1 MSQNHDTLINNQQ
14 ELHGRIA
21 RAVDNLRKLGSAK
34 ITTSAIEI
42 RINQLDT
49 NWAKFE
55 KAHDQLRE
63 EYWEQVKTHAYI
75 TKDYY
80 AIVEEVYYNQR
91 ATLEEMMLT
100 LSPSAGSSKTPES
113 PRSSEPLRSQLP
125 RLQLPTFSGRFEDWP
140 NFKDLFQ
147 SMVGADSSLQEIQKF
162 HYLRS
167 SLKGEAEQLTRNIPT
182 TAGNYERVWTML
194 QEHYENKR
202 LLVRSVLTSF
212 SNLPKMKGES
222 AFELRKIFNGM
233 LQTVAAL
240 EGIQRPVA
248 ENDLF
253 VHRIIE
259 LFDSYTRK
267 EWESVIGNTT
277 DPPCY
282 EELRL
287 FMENRLRTL
296 EAIQPTGRDLSS
308 KTTSGF
314 RATRALVS
322 NPAPLQSGGKP
333 NTCFLCHGQH
343 YILGCPEFKR
353 KEPNAR
359 KEFAI
364 EHRLCFNCFGNHRND
379 LCPSTRTCYHCKDR
393 HHTTIHEAC
402 STGSMRT
409 RVNASAAERRTT
421 GPRAIEHR
429 ASEEFNASS
438 SRNINTGT
446 APPKYSEA
454 AEKSA
459 GTSTEGAVAL
469 HLRNIIERKRV
480 LLATARV
487 FVTDKF
493 GKKHTVRALIDPGS
507 EVSLASESLMQ
518 KLKLP
523 RFSDSTPIFGIGGII
538 NMHARGKVI
547 FKIESGTKTPFSLQ
561 ITALI
566 LSRLTASGVSLE
578 NMYNEWQHLSGLE
591 LADPDFR
598 ASFNIELILGAEV
611 YAIILEEGIR
621 KGNINAPIAIK
632 TALGWVLSG
641 TAGGESTGK
650 GVSVHKC
657 TTGIDLSD
665 LVKQFWQQEEIKL
678 SLPALT
684 AEEIECEKHFVET
697 HRRDETGRYIIRLPF
712 LSKDAIPNFKNSR
725 SIAVKMLQALEK
737 RLSKQPQIRKLYNE
751 FMTEYQQLE
760 HMTKVTSPAPTDEV
774 CCYLPHH
781 CVIKSAEEKTKI
793 RVVCNGS
800 ARMAQNISLNQ
811 VLLTGKNLLPE
822 LPAIITNWRRH
833 RFAIVADIEKM
844 YRQILVD
851 DADKKMQRIV
861 WRYDPAENVND
872 YQLNTL
878 TYGLACA
885 PFVALR
891 VLQQLAEDEKE
902 KYPIGASVLQSE
914 TYMDDILTGASSVNG
929 KRALIKD
936 LVAIC
941 MAGGFPLKKWA
952 ASSKLIEDIIPKT
965 EHQNQPVVWQSIEGH
980 PILGMQWNPR
990 TDTFAF
996 HIHIIAEKIYSK
1008 RKILSEVAQLFD
1020 PLGWLAPVIIR
1031 AKIFIQTLWLK
1042 SLDWDEPLPKEEQ
1055 EFWLKFQAEL
1065 PELQKIALP
1074 RWINSLA
1081 SNCSI
1086 EIHGFS
1092 DASER
1097 AIAAVVYLRVT
1108 CTSPD
1113 EYDDFH
1119 FSKISLLQSKT
1130 KVAPLKT
1137 ISLPRLEL
1145 NAAALLVRL
1154 VNKIKLA
1161 AKFKINRV
1169 YLWSDSTVTLA
1180 WIRGH
1185 SSRWSTYVAN
1195 RVTEIQETLPDAQ
1208 WKHVSGNEN
1217 PADCASRGISPS
1229 ELAGH
1234 PLWWTGPAWLS
1245 PYDELNARLFHQEIP
1260 RTHEEERPARVHIV
1274 ENKKQENEML
1284 LQFSSLTR
1292 LLHITAWCRRW
1303 PARLRKRKNQDQ
1315 DLELSELEDAK
1326 NLWIK
1331 HSQDIFFSKE
1341 IKAIK
1346 NKQTLLRQSALYKL
1360 NPFVD
1365 KNEILRVGGRLQH
1378 SSINYN
1384 QKHPIILSKDSYFAK
1399 LVIDKCHRMT
1409 LHGGVQLT
1417 LATIRQRYWILG
1429 GRQIVKSFIHKCAKC
1444 IRWKGTA
1451 CFPLM
1456 GSLPHARTSPLPPFF
1471 NTGLDY
1477 AGPIMMRTSKGRGQR
1492 AYKGFIAIFVCF
1504 STRAVHIE
1512 AVSDYTTEAFL
1523 AAFRRFTSRRGLC
1536 AHLYSDRGTNFI
1548 GADAQLRN
1556 FIKQITHDSLIKNN
1570 LTNKGVLWH
1579 FNPPS
1584 APHFGGLWEAAVK
1597 SAKFHIHR
1605 VIGKATLTYEELAT
1619 FLTQVEACL
1628 NSRPLLP
1635 ISDDPEDFEALT
1647 PGHFLI
1653 GQPLNALP
1661 EPSLQEISENRL
1673 KRWQLIQKMRDHFW
1687 QRWSNEYIPTLNV
1700 RNKWSVAMKNLKINT
1715 LCLIRGEGTAPA
1727 KWPLGRIIAIHPGA
1741 DGQVRVVTVK
1751 TATTTFTR
1759 PVVKIVPLFAD
1770 NEINH
1775 DSNAT
1780 ET

>member
-1 MSQNHDTLINNQQ
+1 
-14 ELHGRIA
+14 
-21 RAVDNLRKLGSAK
+21 
-34 ITTSAIEI
+34 
-42 RINQLDT
+42 
-49 NWAKFE
+49 
-55 KAHDQLRE
+55 
-63 EYWEQVKTHAYI
+63 
-75 TKDYY
+75 
-80 AIVEEVYYNQR
+80 
-91 ATLEEMMLT
+91 
-100 LSPSAGSSKTPES
+100 
-113 PRSSEPLRSQLP
+113 
-125 RLQLPTFSGRFEDWP
+125 
-140 NFKDLFQ
+140 
-147 SMVGADSSLQEIQKF
+147 
-162 HYLRS
+162 
-167 SLKGEAEQLTRNIPT
+167 
-182 TAGNYERVWTML
+182 
-194 QEHYENKR
+194 
-202 LLVRSVLTSF
+202 
-212 SNLPKMKGES
+212 
-222 AFELRKIFNGM
+222 
-233 LQTVAAL
+233 
-240 EGIQRPVA
+240 
-248 ENDLF
+248 
-253 VHRIIE
+253 
-259 LFDSYTRK
+259 
-267 EWESVIGNTT
+267 
-277 DPPCY
+277 
-282 EELRL
+282 
-287 FMENRLRTL
+287 
-296 EAIQPTGRDLSS
+296 
-308 KTTSGF
+308 
-314 RATRALVS
+314 
-322 NPAPLQSGGKP
+322 
-333 NTCFLCHGQH
+333 
-343 YILGCPEFKR
+343 
-353 KEPNAR
+353 
-359 KEFAI
+359 
-364 EHRLCFNCFGNHRND
+364 
-379 LCPSTRTCYHCKDR
+379 
-393 HHTTIHEAC
+393 
-402 STGSMRT
+402 
-409 RVNASAAERRTT
+409 
-421 GPRAIEHR
+421 
-429 ASEEFNASS
+429 
-438 SRNINTGT
+438 
-446 APPKYSEA
+446 
-454 AEKSA
+454 
-459 GTSTEGAVAL
+459 
-469 HLRNIIERKRV
+469 
-480 LLATARV
+480 
-487 FVTDKF
+487 
-493 GKKHTVRALIDPGS
+493 
-507 EVSLASESLMQ
+507 
-518 KLKLP
+518 
-523 RFSDSTPIFGIGGII
+523 
-538 NMHARGKVI
+538 
-547 FKIESGTKTPFSLQ
+547 
-561 ITALI
+561 
-566 LSRLTASGVSLE
+566 
-578 NMYNEWQHLSGLE
+578 
-591 LADPDFR
+591 
-598 ASFNIELILGAEV
+598 
-611 YAIILEEGIR
+611 
-621 KGNINAPIAIK
+621 
-632 TALGWVLSG
+632 
-641 TAGGESTGK
+641 
-650 GVSVHKC
+650 
-657 TTGIDLSD
+657 
-665 LVKQFWQQEEIKL
+665 
-678 SLPALT
+678 
-684 AEEIECEKHFVET
+684 
-697 HRRDETGRYIIRLPF
+697 
-712 LSKDAIPNFKNSR
+712 
-725 SIAVKMLQALEK
+725 
-737 RLSKQPQIRKLYNE
+737 
-751 FMTEYQQLE
+751 
-760 HMTKVTSPAPTDEV
+760 
-774 CCYLPHH
+774 
-781 CVIKSAEEKTKI
+781 
-793 RVVCNGS
+793 
-800 ARMAQNISLNQ
+800 
-811 VLLTGKNLLPE
+811 
-822 LPAIITNWRRH
+822 
-833 RFAIVADIEKM
+833 M

-861 WRYDPAENVND
+861 WRYDPAEDVND

-929 KRALIKD
+929 IRALIKD

-1031 AKIFIQTLWLK
+1031 AKIFIQSLWLK
-1042 SLDWDEPLPKEEQ
+1042 NLDWDEPLPKEEQ

-1108 CTSPD
+1108 WTSPD

-1274 ENKKQENEML
+1274 ENKNQENEML

-1303 PARLRKRKNQDQ
+1303 PTRLREHKNRDQ
-1315 DLELSELEDAK
+1315 DLELSELESAK

-1341 IKAIK
+1341 IKTIK

-1360 NPFVD
+1360 NPFLD

-1399 LVIDKCHRMT
+1399 LIIDKCHRMT

-1635 ISDDPEDFEALT
+1635 ITDDPEDFEALT

-1653 GQPLNALP
+1653 GQPLNAIP
-1661 EPSLQEISENRL
+1661 EPSLQEIPENRL

-1700 RNKWSVAMKNLKINT
+1700 RNKWSVTMKNLKINT
-1715 LCLIRGEGTAPA
+1715 LCLIRGEGTAPS

-1751 TATTTFTR
+1751 TATTTYTR